1 MENLTRR
8 SVLRGSAA
16 LAATGALAR
25 PHIANAAATTATVW
39 WTQGF
44 IQSEDSAFQKLAA
57 AYEKASGN
65 KLDYSII
72 PFAPLRQKEVSAIT
86 SGAVPDVM
94 ELADYFFAATNAWND
109 KLMDVTD
116 IVETQKPKFL
126 DVATRS
132 MHLYNKET
140 KKRSYYAV
148 PMKASAATFH
158 IWKSLVEKAG
168 YKVPATF
175 YLLLLVGWFVLFARN
190 FYAFRLI
197 TEPLAHMLVKEHTVG
212 NYRFTVNNLLVFVV
226 IIAIATFLS
235 QIVSFFAAHKPGII
249 PDKNSPKAKM
259 GSWILLIRIT
269 IISGGLFLAAAAAG
283 IPLDRITIV
292 LGALG
297 VGIGFGLQELT
308 SSLVSGIIIA
318 FEKPV
323 NVGDIVEVA
332 EQSGTM
338 KSIGF
343 RSSVI
348 TNLDGADVI
357 IPNNTLLS
365 SNLINW
371 TMSDE
376 NRRLDVEV
384 QVLYGA
390 DLDKVRKII
399 LEALDANNRIL
410 KYPAPTVEFA
420 ELKYS
425 ILDLHIYFWLVQV
438 KEWEYFR
445 SDVIQDIDRVF
456 KEHNIA
462 MPLPPA

>member
-1 MENLTRR
+1 
-8 SVLRGSAA
+8 
-16 LAATGALAR
+16 
-25 PHIANAAATTATVW
+25 
-39 WTQGF
+39 
-44 IQSEDSAFQKLAA
+44 
-57 AYEKASGN
+57 
-65 KLDYSII
+65 
-72 PFAPLRQKEVSAIT
+72 
-86 SGAVPDVM
+86 
-94 ELADYFFAATNAWND
+94 
-109 KLMDVTD
+109 
-116 IVETQKPKFL
+116 
-126 DVATRS
+126 
-132 MHLYNKET
+132 
-140 KKRSYYAV
+140 
-148 PMKASAATFH
+148 
-158 IWKSLVEKAG
+158 
-168 YKVPATF
+168 
-175 YLLLLVGWFVLFARN
+175 VGWFVLFARN

-197 TEPLAHMLVKEHTVG
+197 TDPLAHMLIAEHTIG
-212 NYRFTVNNLLVFVV
+212 DYTFTLNNLLVFVV
-226 IIAIATFLS
+226 IIAISTILS
-235 QIVSFFAAHKPGII
+235 KIISFFASHRPGTI
-249 PDKNSPKAKM
+249 PDKNSTRSKM
-259 GSWILLIRIT
+259 GSWVLLIRIA

-348 TNLDGADVI
+348 TNPDGADVI

-376 NRRLDVEV
+376 KRRVDVEV

-390 DLDKVRKII
+390 DLDKVRKILLEI
-399 LEALDANNRIL
+399 LDSDERIL
-410 KYPAPTVEFA
+410 KQPAPTVEYA

-425 ILDLHIYFWLVQV
+425 IVDMHIYFWLVQV

-445 SDVIQDIDRVF
+445 SDVIQEIDRVF
-456 KEHNIA
+456 KENEIA
-462 MPLPPA
+462 MPLPPS